1 MDFIRAEHIVGGVVG
16 LITGGSVVGVVV
28 RMYFLRLVNR
38 ALETV
43 TGDLIVKALADKR
56 ITDSELDEITASFRG
71 QTTLF
76 GEQGFG
82 RQGP

>member
-1 MDFIRAEHIVGGVVG
+1 MFQEPEHWIAAGIG
-16 LITGGSVVGVVV
+16 LLSGGSVVGVVV
-28 RMYFLRLVNR
+28 RLYAVRLVNR
-38 ALETV
+38 ALGTV
-43 TGDLIVKALADKR
+43 TGELIAKALADGKV
-56 ITDSELDEITASFRG
+56 TDNEVEDIIASFRG